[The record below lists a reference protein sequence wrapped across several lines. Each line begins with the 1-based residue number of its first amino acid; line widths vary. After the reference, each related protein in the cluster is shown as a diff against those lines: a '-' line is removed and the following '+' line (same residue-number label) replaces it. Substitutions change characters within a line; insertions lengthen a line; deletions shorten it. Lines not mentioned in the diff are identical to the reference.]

1 MLRSVRRFRNM
12 PCNES
17 QPQDE
22 PAIRISNRQALLS
35 AVQQFDLSLSRRAE
49 IDTVSFS
56 FRLYR
61 LEIGGLSFGYPVERG
76 FQQGCR
82 WSNIKERRM
91 DLLSIYA
98 PANRVRMLVLAT
110 LLTAGVAVVDWWAT
124 HYISLGFLYLF
135 PIIIFGGFF
144 SRSRIIGVALLCAV
158 LQEAFSNLPES
169 EVVIRLLFSSVGF
182 VGTGLFISEMV
193 RNRRIV
199 LKHSE
204 ELEDAEKQLRSLIES
219 SPAAIVTIDSQGKV
233 LVANEAAQQLL
244 APGKAPLQGQAIK
257 LYLPALETVLKTQSL
272 REFRTTLQCTGQ
284 KTDGEVFLAG
294 VWFSTYSTISGP
306 RLAAIVVDL
315 SEDLR
320 NREDLSLDHLL
331 KNSRILMSTVAH
343 EIRNLSGAVLVVH
356 KNLSRIKDLETNED
370 FRALGGLIQSLERIS
385 ALELGLT
392 PAQNGEV
399 VELTS
404 VLDEL
409 RILIENT
416 YHESEITVR
425 WDIQEPLPLVWADRY
440 GLVQVF
446 LNLAK
451 NSQRAMISSETK
463 RLRISAR
470 EENGKVIIRFE
481 DTGVGV
487 TSPENLF
494 RPFQRGAK
502 STGIGLYVSRAIMRS
517 FGGELAHE
525 PRTEGSCFTVVLP
538 LHVAAE
544 EAVNA

>member
-1 MLRSVRRFRNM
+1 
-12 PCNES
+12 
-17 QPQDE
+17 
-22 PAIRISNRQALLS
+22 
-35 AVQQFDLSLSRRAE
+35 
-49 IDTVSFS
+49 
-56 FRLYR
+56 
-61 LEIGGLSFGYPVERG
+61 
-76 FQQGCR
+76 
-82 WSNIKERRM
+82 M

-98 PANRVRMLVLAT
+98 PANRAKMLALASF
-110 LLTAGVAVVDWWAT
+110 LIAAIAVVDWWAT

-135 PIIIFGGFF
+135 PIIIFGGFL
-144 SRSRIIGVALLCAV
+144 SRTRIVGVALLCAI

-169 EVVIRLLFSSVGF
+169 EAVIRLLFSSVGF
-182 VGTGLFISEMV
+182 VGIGLFISEMV
-193 RNRRIV
+193 RNRRIM

-219 SPAAIVTIDSQGKV
+219 SPAAIVTVDSKGKV
-233 LVANEAAQQLL
+233 LLANEAAQQLL
-244 APGKAPLQGQAIK
+244 AFGGPLLSGQAIK
-257 LYLPALETVLKTQSL
+257 LYLPAVETVLKTQPS
-272 REFRTTLQCTGQ
+272 RVFRTTLQCTGQ
-284 KTDGEVFLAG
+284 KCDGELFLAG
-294 VWFSTYSTISGP
+294 VWFSTYNTISGP

-356 KNLSRIKDLETNED
+356 KNLSRIRELQTNED

-385 ALELGLT
+385 ALEIGST

-409 RILIENT
+409 RILIETT
-416 YHESEITVR
+416 YHESEITVQ
-425 WDIQEPLPLVWADRY
+425 WNIEESLPLVWADRY

-451 NSQRAMISSETK
+451 NSQRAMMSTETK
-463 RLRISAR
+463 RLRITAR
-470 EENGKVIIRFE
+470 EENGKVLIRFE
-481 DTGVGV
+481 DTGTGV
-487 TSPENLF
+487 SSPENLF
-494 RPFQRGAK
+494 LPFQRGAK

-517 FGGELAHE
+517 FGGDLANE
-525 PRTEGSCFTVVLP
+525 PRPEGSCFAVVLP

-544 EAVNA
+544 ETVNA

>member
-1 MLRSVRRFRNM
+1 
-12 PCNES
+12 
-17 QPQDE
+17 
-22 PAIRISNRQALLS
+22 
-35 AVQQFDLSLSRRAE
+35 
-49 IDTVSFS
+49 
-56 FRLYR
+56 
-61 LEIGGLSFGYPVERG
+61 
-76 FQQGCR
+76 
-82 WSNIKERRM
+82 M
-91 DLLSIYA
+91 DMLSIYA
-98 PANRVRMLVLAT
+98 PANRTRMLVLASC
-110 LLTAGVAVVDWWAT
+110 LTAGIAVVDWWAT

-135 PIIIFGGFF
+135 PIIIFGGFL
-144 SRSRIIGVALLCAV
+144 SRTRIIGVALICAV
-158 LQEAFSNLPES
+158 LQEAFSNLPEN
-169 EVVIRLLFSSVGF
+169 EAVIRLLFSSAGF
-182 VGTGLFISEMV
+182 VGTGLFIFEMI

-219 SPAAIVTIDSQGKV
+219 SPAAIVTIDSQGKI
-233 LVANEAAQQLL
+233 LLANEAAQQLL
-244 APGKAPLQGQAIK
+244 ASHAAPLGGQAIK
-257 LYLPALETVLKTQSL
+257 SYLPALETVLKTQSS
-272 REFRTTLQCTGQ
+272 RAFRTTLQCTGQ

-331 KNSRILMSTVAH
+331 KNSRILMGTVAH
-343 EIRNLSGAVLVVH
+343 EIRNLSGTVLVVH
-356 KNLSRIKDLETNED
+356 KNLSRIKELQTNED

-385 ALELGLT
+385 ALELGSM

-409 RILIENT
+409 RILIETT
-416 YHESEITVR
+416 YHESDISVQ

-451 NSQRAMISSETK
+451 NSQRAMISTAT
-463 RLRISAR
+463 RQLRIVAR
-470 EENGKVIIRFE
+470 EENGKVVIRFE
-481 DTGVGV
+481 DTGIGV
-487 TSPENLF
+487 SSPENLF

-502 STGIGLYVSRAIMRS
+502 SSGIGLYVSRAIMRS
-517 FGGELAHE
+517 FGGELVYE
-525 PRTEGSCFTVVLP
+525 PGSEGSCFVVGLP
-538 LHVAAE
+538 LHVTE
-544 EAVNA
+544 VEAVNA

>member
-1 MLRSVRRFRNM
+1 MN
-12 PCNES
+12 
-17 QPQDE
+17 
-22 PAIRISNRQALLS
+22 
-35 AVQQFDLSLSRRAE
+35 
-49 IDTVSFS
+49 
-56 FRLYR
+56 
-61 LEIGGLSFGYPVERG
+61 
-76 FQQGCR
+76 
-82 WSNIKERRM
+82 
-91 DLLSIYA
+91 LLSIYA
-98 PANRVRMLVLAT
+98 PSNRVRMLVLASV
-110 LLTAGVAVVDWWAT
+110 LTAGIAVVDWWAT

-135 PIIIFGGFF
+135 PIIIFGGFL
-144 SRSRIIGVALLCAV
+144 SRMRIVGVALLCAV
-158 LQEAFSNLPES
+158 LQEAFSNLPEN
-169 EVVIRLLFSSVGF
+169 EAVIRLLFSSAGF

-233 LVANEAAQQLL
+233 LLANEAAQQLL
-244 APGKAPLQGQAIK
+244 AAGAAPLQGQAIN
-257 LYLPALETVLKTQSL
+257 LYLPALDTVLKTQSS
-272 REFRTTLQCTGQ
+272 RAFRTTLQCRGE
-284 KTDGEVFLAG
+284 KIDGEVFLAG
-294 VWFSTYSTISGP
+294 VWFSTYTTISGP

-331 KNSRILMSTVAH
+331 KSSRILMSSVAH

-356 KNLSRIKDLETNED
+356 KNLSRIKELESNED

-385 ALELGLT
+385 ALELGSNT
-392 PAQNGEV
+392 QNGEV

-409 RILIENT
+409 RILIETT
-416 YHESEITVR
+416 YHESEITVQ

-446 LNLAK
+446 LNLSK
-451 NSQRAMISSETK
+451 NSQRAMMSTEAK
-463 RLRISAR
+463 RLRIAAR
-470 EENGKVIIRFE
+470 HENDRVIIRFE
-481 DTGVGV
+481 DTGIGIA
-487 TSPENLF
+487 SAENLF

-502 STGIGLYVSRAIMRS
+502 STGIGLYVSRAMIRS
-517 FGGELAHE
+517 FGGELLHE
-525 PRTEGSCFTVVLP
+525 PRTEGSCFAVVLP

-544 EAVNA
+544 EEVNA